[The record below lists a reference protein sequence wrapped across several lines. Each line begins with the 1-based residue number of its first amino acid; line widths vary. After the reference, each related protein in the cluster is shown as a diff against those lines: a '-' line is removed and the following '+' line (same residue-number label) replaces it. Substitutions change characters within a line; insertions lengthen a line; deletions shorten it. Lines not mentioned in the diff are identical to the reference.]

1 MAINDFRKKR
11 QFKRMLYSTG
21 VLVILGIIVFFLGR
35 ATWDVYQKAKLTS
48 ENRQEALDELTR
60 LQKQEATLKAELE
73 RLQTDRGVEEE
84 LRAKFNVAKEGE
96 QVITIVSPQNTSEDG
111 GEQKLSWW
119 KRIFGTE

>member
-21 VLVILGIIVFFLGR
+21 VLVLLGIVVFFLGR

-48 ENRQEALDELTR
+48 ENRQEALNELTR

-73 RLQTDRGVEEE
+73 RLQTDRGIEEE
-84 LRAKFNVAKEGE
+84 LRSKFNVAKEGE
-96 QVITIVSPQNTSEDG
+96 QVITIVSPQNTTENSDD
-111 GEQKLSWW
+111 QVLPWW
-119 KRIFGTE
+119 KRVFGIE